1 MSAASDAPRDL
12 PVGGQAVLEG
22 VMMRGPKHWAV
33 AVRLPESHP
42 VDPGG
47 IAIVDEPAE
56 SVLARHAILRRPV
69 IRGAVA
75 LVESMGIGIRALGI
89 AANAQT
95 PEGEAKALT
104 GLAWAATVAA
114 GLALAVGLFFLL
126 PATLVKLIAGDSLP
140 GSIEFVAVEKATR
153 LTIFISYIWL
163 VSRMAHLQRV
173 FQYHGAEHQSI
184 ACLEAGQPLTPEH
197 AARFSRLHP
206 RCGTSFM
213 LLVMV
218 VSFAVFVPLGNLPLG
233 WLLLSRVLGI
243 PLVAGLSFEL
253 IKWMGRRRDL
263 RLARVLMWPG
273 MQLQR
278 LTTREPTRDQLQVA
292 IAALERVLAY
302 GDPRQAPAAQRA
314 GLDLAA

>member
-1 MSAASDAPRDL
+1 MSAPAAPRDL
-12 PVGGQAVLEG
+12 PIGGQAVLEG
-22 VMMRGPKHWAV
+22 VMMRGAANWAV
-33 AVRLPESHP
+33 AVRLPATHP

-47 IAIVDEPAE
+47 IAVVHEPFE
-56 SVLARHAILRRPV
+56 SVLARHAVLRKPV

-75 LVESMGIGIRALGI
+75 LVESLSVGIRSLGI

-95 PEGEAKALT
+95 PTGETKPLT
-104 GLAWAATVAA
+104 GLAWALTVAA
-114 GLALAVGLFFLL
+114 GLGLAVGLFFLL
-126 PATLVKLIAGDSLP
+126 PATLVKLLVGDQLP
-140 GSIEFVAVEKATR
+140 GSVEFVAVEKLTR
-153 LTIFISYIWL
+153 LTIFISYVWL
-163 VSRMAHLQRV
+163 VSRMPHLQRV
-173 FQYHGAEHQSI
+173 FQYHGAEHQAI
-184 ACLEAGQPLTPEH
+184 ACLEAGQPLTPEN

-233 WLLLSRVLGI
+233 WLLLSRLLGI

-263 RLARVLMWPG
+263 RLARALTWPG

-278 LTTREPTRDQLQVA
+278 LTTREPTTDQLLVA
-292 IAALERVLAY
+292 IAALEAVLAHE
-302 GDPRQAPAAQRA
+302 DPRQATPAQRA